1 MVARTMARPGNP
13 VLPCASATVAG
24 RRRVE
29 SGPAASGAVD
39 RKPDCGDEQAVPKP
53 VVLIAE
59 QLAPAAVDLLGSEV
73 EIRHVDGA
81 DRGALLPALKEADAV
96 LIRSAT
102 KIDAEALAAAPQLK
116 VVARAGIGLDN
127 VDVPAATAKGV
138 LVVNAPQS
146 NIITAA
152 EHAVALLLS
161 VARKVPAADASMR
174 AGQWKRSA
182 FTGVEIADKTVGV
195 VGLGRIG
202 QLFAARIAAFG
213 TSVIAYDPYL
223 QPARAAALGVRL
235 VDLPT
240 LLATADIISI
250 HLPRTPETLGLIGAA
265 ELATV
270 KPGVIIVNAARG
282 GLIDEQALADAL
294 TEGRVAGAGI
304 DVFVNEPLDADS
316 PLRTAPNTVLTPH
329 LGASTAEAQD
339 KAGTAVARSVRLAL
353 RGDFVPDAVNV
364 QAAGPVTDELQPWI
378 PLVSRLGTIL
388 TAVTG
393 GVPSQV
399 VVEVRG
405 DLAAMDTSIL
415 QLAAVRGIF
424 GGVIT
429 DAVTFV
435 NAPALAA
442 EHGLTLTG
450 VSTEE
455 IGDFRS
461 SVRLRADM
469 ADGSQRTVSGTL
481 SGPRLVAKLI
491 EINGRHF
498 DLRAEGDL
506 LVFAYADRPGV
517 MGTIGALLGEQQIN
531 IEAAQLSQE
540 LDGHAAIMVLRV
552 DRIPDH
558 AVLDR
563 IGAAIEAIQVRGI
576 PAG

>member
-1 MVARTMARPGNP
+1 M
-13 VLPCASATVAG
+13 
-24 RRRVE
+24 
-29 SGPAASGAVD
+29 
-39 RKPDCGDEQAVPKP
+39 PKP

-59 QLAPAAVDLLGSEV
+59 QLAQSAIDVLGTEF

-81 DRGALLPALKEADAV
+81 DRGALLPALADADAI

-102 KIDAEALAAAPQLK
+102 TMDAEALAAAPLLK

-127 VDVPAATAKGV
+127 VDVPAATARGV

-152 EHAVALLLS
+152 EHALALLLA
-161 VARKVPAADASMR
+161 VARNIPAADASVR
-174 AGQWKRSA
+174 SGDWKRSQ
-182 FTGVEIADKTVGV
+182 FTGVELADKTVGV

-202 QLFAARIAAFG
+202 QLFAARVAAFG
-213 TSVIAYDPYL
+213 TTVIAYDPYL
-223 QPARAAALGVRL
+223 QPARAAALGIRL

-240 LLATADIISI
+240 LLADADVISI

-265 ELATV
+265 ELAGV
-270 KPGVIIVNAARG
+270 KPGVLIVNAARG

-294 TEGRVAGAGI
+294 ADGRVAGAGI
-304 DVFVNEPLDADS
+304 DVYVKEPLAADS
-316 PLRTAPNTVLTPH
+316 PLRTAPHTVLTPH

-339 KAGTAVARSVRLAL
+339 KAGTAVAKSVKLAL

-364 QAAGPVTDELQPWI
+364 QAAGPVSDELQPWI

-388 TAVTG
+388 TAVAG

-405 DLAAMDTSIL
+405 DLAAQDTSIL

-429 DAVTFV
+429 EAVTFV

-450 VSTEE
+450 TSTEE
-455 IGDFRS
+455 TGDYRS
-461 SVRLRADM
+461 SVKLRAAM
-469 ADGSQRTVSGTL
+469 ADGESRTVSGTL
-481 SGPRLVAKLI
+481 SGSNQVAKLI
-491 EINGRHF
+491 EINNRHF
-498 DLRAEGDL
+498 DLRAEGNL
-506 LVFAYADRPGV
+506 LVVAYADRPGV
-517 MGTIGALLGEQQIN
+517 MGTVGALLGQEQIN
-531 IEAAQLSQE
+531 IEAAQISQE
-540 LDGHAAIMVLRV
+540 LDGRASIMVLRV
-552 DRIPDH
+552 DRVPDQDL
-558 AVLDR
+558 LDR
-563 IGAAIEAIQVRGI
+563 IGDVVEASAIRGI
-576 PAG
+576 AAT

>member
-1 MVARTMARPGNP
+1 M
-13 VLPCASATVAG
+13 
-24 RRRVE
+24 
-29 SGPAASGAVD
+29 
-39 RKPDCGDEQAVPKP
+39 PKP

-59 QLAPAAVDLLGSEV
+59 QLAQSALDVLGTEV

-81 DRGALLPALKEADAV
+81 DRGALLPALKDADAV

-102 KIDAEALAAAPQLK
+102 RIDAQALASAPQLK

-146 NIITAA
+146 NIVTAA
-152 EHAVALLLS
+152 EHAIALLLS
-161 VARKVPAADASMR
+161 VARKVPAADASLR

-213 TSVIAYDPYL
+213 TTVIAYDPYL

-282 GLIDEQALADAL
+282 GLVDEQALADAL
-294 TEGRVAGAGI
+294 ADGRVAGAGL
-304 DVFVNEPLDADS
+304 DVYVAEPLAADS
-316 PLRTAPNTVLTPH
+316 PLRDAPNTVLTPH
-329 LGASTAEAQD
+329 LGASTTEAQD
-339 KAGTAVARSVRLAL
+339 KAGTAVARSVKLAL

-364 QAAGPVTDELQPWI
+364 QAAGPVSDELQPWI

-388 TAVTG
+388 TAVAG

-405 DLAAMDTSIL
+405 DLAALDTSIL

-435 NAPALAA
+435 NAPSLAA

-461 SVRLRADM
+461 SVRLRAAM
-469 ADGSQRTVSGTL
+469 ADGAQRTVSGTL

-498 DLRAEGDL
+498 DLRSEGNL

-517 MGTIGALLGEQQIN
+517 MGAIGALLGEQRIN

-552 DRIPDH
+552 DRLPDQ
-558 AVLDR
+558 AMLDR
-563 IGAAIEAIQVRGI
+563 IGDAIEAIQVRGI

>member
-1 MVARTMARPGNP
+1 M
-13 VLPCASATVAG
+13 
-24 RRRVE
+24 
-29 SGPAASGAVD
+29 
-39 RKPDCGDEQAVPKP
+39 PKP

-59 QLAPAAVDLLGSEV
+59 QLAQSAIDVLGTEFD
-73 EIRHVDGA
+73 IRNVDGA
-81 DRGALLPALKEADAV
+81 DRSALLPALKDADAI

-102 KIDAEALAAAPQLK
+102 TMDAEALAAAPLLK

-127 VDVPAATAKGV
+127 VDVPAATARGV

-152 EHAVALLLS
+152 EHALGLLLS
-161 VARKVPAADASMR
+161 VARMIPAADASLR
-174 AGQWKRSA
+174 AGDWKRSQ

-213 TSVIAYDPYL
+213 TTVIAYDPYL

-265 ELATV
+265 ELAGV
-270 KPGVIIVNAARG
+270 KRGVLIVNAARG

-294 TEGRVAGAGI
+294 LTGRVGGAGI
-304 DVFVNEPLDADS
+304 DVYVKEPLAADS

-339 KAGTAVARSVRLAL
+339 KAGTAVAKSVKLAL

-364 QAAGPVTDELQPWI
+364 QAAGPVSDDLQPWI

-388 TAVTG
+388 TAVAG

-405 DLAAMDTSIL
+405 DLAAQDTSIL
-415 QLAAVRGIF
+415 ELAAVRGIF

-429 DAVTFV
+429 EAVTFV

-442 EHGLTLTG
+442 EHGLTLTSE
-450 VSTEE
+450 STEE
-455 IGDFRS
+455 TGDYRS
-461 SVRLRADM
+461 AVTLRAAM
-469 ADGSQRTVSGTL
+469 ADGESRSVSGTL
-481 SGPRLVAKLI
+481 SGEHLVAKLI

-498 DLRAEGDL
+498 DLRAEGNL
-506 LVFAYADRPGV
+506 LVAAYADRPGV
-517 MGTIGALLGEQQIN
+517 MGSVGALLGQQQIN
-531 IEAAQLSQE
+531 IEAAQISQE
-540 LDGHAAIMVLRV
+540 LDGRASIMVLRV
-552 DRIPDH
+552 DRVPAQDLLEKIGE
-558 AVLDR
+558 AVE
-563 IGAAIEAIQVRGI
+563 ASAIRGI
-576 PAG
+576 SAG

>member
-1 MVARTMARPGNP
+1 
-13 VLPCASATVAG
+13 
-24 RRRVE
+24 
-29 SGPAASGAVD
+29 
-39 RKPDCGDEQAVPKP
+39 VPKP

-59 QLAPAAVDLLGSEV
+59 QLAQSAIDVLGTEFD
-73 EIRHVDGA
+73 IRNVDGA
-81 DRGALLPALKEADAV
+81 DRAALLPALKDADAI

-102 KIDAEALAAAPQLK
+102 NVDAEALAAAPLLK

-127 VDVPAATAKGV
+127 VDVPSATARGV

-152 EHAVALLLS
+152 EHALGLLLA
-161 VARKVPAADASMR
+161 VARKIPAADASLR
-174 AGQWKRSA
+174 AGEWKRNQ

-213 TSVIAYDPYL
+213 TNVIAYDPYL

-270 KPGVIIVNAARG
+270 KPGVLIVNAARG

-294 TEGRVAGAGI
+294 ITGRVAGAGI
-304 DVFVNEPLDADS
+304 DVYVKEPLAADS

-329 LGASTAEAQD
+329 LGASTTEAQD
-339 KAGTAVARSVRLAL
+339 KAGTAVAKSVKLAL
-353 RGDFVPDAVNV
+353 RGDFVPEAVNV
-364 QAAGPVTDELQPWI
+364 QAAGPVSDEIQPWI

-388 TAVTG
+388 TAVAG
-393 GVPSQV
+393 GVPSRV

-405 DLAAMDTSIL
+405 DLAAQDTSIL
-415 QLAAVRGIF
+415 ELAAVRGIF

-429 DAVTFV
+429 EAVTFV

-442 EHGLTLTG
+442 EHGLTLTSD
-450 VSTEE
+450 STEE
-455 IGDFRS
+455 TGDYRS
-461 SVRLRADM
+461 AVTLRAAM
-469 ADGSQRTVSGTL
+469 ADGESRSVSGTL
-481 SGPRLVAKLI
+481 SGEHLVAKLI
-491 EINGRHF
+491 EINSRHF
-498 DLRAEGDL
+498 DLRAEGNL
-506 LVFAYADRPGV
+506 LVAAYADRPGV
-517 MGTIGALLGEQQIN
+517 MGTVGALLGEHRIN
-531 IEAAQLSQE
+531 IEAAQISQE
-540 LDGHAAIMVLRV
+540 LDGRAAIMVLRV
-552 DRIPDH
+552 DRVPAQDLLEKIGE
-558 AVLDR
+558 AVE
-563 IGAAIEAIQVRGI
+563 ASAIRGI
-576 PAG
+576 SAG

>member
-1 MVARTMARPGNP
+1 
-13 VLPCASATVAG
+13 
-24 RRRVE
+24 
-29 SGPAASGAVD
+29 
-39 RKPDCGDEQAVPKP
+39 VPKP

-59 QLAPAAVDLLGSEV
+59 QLAQSAIDVLGTEFD
-73 EIRHVDGA
+73 IRNVDGA
-81 DRGALLPALKEADAV
+81 DRAALLPALRDADAI

-102 KIDAEALAAAPQLK
+102 NVDAEALAAAPLLK

-127 VDVPAATAKGV
+127 VDVPAATARGV

-152 EHAVALLLS
+152 EHALGLLLA
-161 VARKVPAADASMR
+161 VARNIPAADASLR
-174 AGQWKRSA
+174 AGEWKRSQ

-213 TSVIAYDPYL
+213 TTVIAYDPYL

-270 KPGVIIVNAARG
+270 KPGVLIVNAARG

-294 TEGRVAGAGI
+294 TSGRVAGAGI
-304 DVFVNEPLDADS
+304 DVYVKEPLAADS

-339 KAGTAVARSVRLAL
+339 KAGTAVAKSVKLAL

-364 QAAGPVTDELQPWI
+364 QAAGPVSDELQPWI

-388 TAVTG
+388 TAVAG

-405 DLAAMDTSIL
+405 DLAAQDTSIL
-415 QLAAVRGIF
+415 ELAAVRGIF

-429 DAVTFV
+429 EAVTFV

-442 EHGLTLTG
+442 EHGLTLTST
-450 VSTEE
+450 STEE
-455 IGDFRS
+455 TGDYRS
-461 SVRLRADM
+461 AVTLRAAM
-469 ADGSQRTVSGTL
+469 ADGESRTVSGTL
-481 SGPRLVAKLI
+481 SGEHLVAKLI
-491 EINGRHF
+491 EINNRHF
-498 DLRAEGDL
+498 DLRAEGNL
-506 LVFAYADRPGV
+506 LVAAYADRPGV
-517 MGTIGALLGEQQIN
+517 MGTVGALLGEQQIN
-531 IEAAQLSQE
+531 IEAAQISQE
-540 LDGHAAIMVLRV
+540 LDGRASIMVLRV
-552 DRIPDH
+552 DRVPAQDLLEKIGE
-558 AVLDR
+558 AVE
-563 IGAAIEAIQVRGI
+563 ASAIRGI
-576 PAG
+576 SAG

>member
-461 SVRLRADM
+461 SVRLRAAM

>member
-1 MVARTMARPGNP
+1 MPR
-13 VLPCASATVAG
+13 
-24 RRRVE
+24 
-29 SGPAASGAVD
+29 
-39 RKPDCGDEQAVPKP
+39 P

-59 QLAPAAVDLLGSEV
+59 KLAPSAIDALGGEV

-81 DRGALLPALKEADAV
+81 DRGALLPALKDADAV

-102 KIDAEALAAAPQLK
+102 VIDAEALASAPQLK

-127 VDVPAATAKGV
+127 VDVPAATARGV

-152 EHAVALLLS
+152 EHAIALLLA
-161 VARKVPAADASMR
+161 VARNVPAADVSLR
-174 AGQWKRSA
+174 AGEWKRST

-202 QLFAARIAAFG
+202 QLFASRIAAFG
-213 TSVIAYDPYL
+213 TTVIAYDPYL

-294 TEGRVAGAGI
+294 ASGRVAGAGV
-304 DVFVNEPLDADS
+304 DVYVNEPLGPDN

-339 KAGTAVARSVRLAL
+339 KAGTAVARSVKLAL

-364 QAAGPVTDELQPWI
+364 QATGPVSDELQPWI

-388 TAVTG
+388 TAVAG

-405 DLAAMDTSIL
+405 DLSALDTSIL

-435 NAPALAA
+435 NAPVLAA

-461 SVRLRADM
+461 SVRLRAAM
-469 ADGSQRTVSGTL
+469 ADGVQRTVSGTL
-481 SGPRLVAKLI
+481 SGPRQVAKLI

-498 DLRAEGDL
+498 DLRAEGNL
-506 LVFAYADRPGV
+506 IVVAYADRPGV
-517 MGTIGALLGEQQIN
+517 MGTVGALLGEQQVN

-552 DRIPDH
+552 DRVPDQ
-558 AVLDR
+558 ALLDR
-563 IGAAIEAIQVRGI
+563 IGQAIEAIQIKGI
-576 PAG
+576 AAG

>member
-1 MVARTMARPGNP
+1 MP
-13 VLPCASATVAG
+13 
-24 RRRVE
+24 
-29 SGPAASGAVD
+29 
-39 RKPDCGDEQAVPKP
+39 QP

-59 QLAPAAVDLLGSEV
+59 ALAPSAMEVLGDEF
-73 EIRHVDGA
+73 EIRSVDGA
-81 DRGALLPALKEADAV
+81 DRSALLPALADADAV

-102 KIDAEALAAAPQLK
+102 LIDAEALAAAPRLK

-127 VDVPAATAKGV
+127 VDVPAATARGV

-161 VARKVPAADASMR
+161 VARNIPAAHASVL
-174 AGQWKRSA
+174 AGEWKRSA

-202 QLFAARIAAFG
+202 QLFASRIAAFG
-213 TSVIAYDPYL
+213 TTVIAYDPYL
-223 QPARAAALGVRL
+223 QPARAAALGVQL
-235 VDLPT
+235 VDLAT
-240 LLATADIISI
+240 LLTRADIISI

-294 TEGRVAGAGI
+294 ASGQVAGAGV
-304 DVFVNEPLDADS
+304 DVYVKEPLGADN
-316 PLRTAPNTVLTPH
+316 PLRTAPNVVLTPH

-339 KAGTAVARSVRLAL
+339 KAGTAVARSVKLAL

-364 QAAGPVTDELQPWI
+364 QAAGPVADDVRPWI

-388 TAVTG
+388 TAVGG
-393 GVPSQV
+393 GVPSEV

-405 DLAAMDTSIL
+405 DLARQDTTIL

-424 GGVIT
+424 GPVIT
-429 DAVTFV
+429 ESVTFV

-442 EHGLTLTG
+442 EHGLSLSGTSSEETG
-450 VSTEE
+450 
-455 IGDFRS
+455 DYRS
-461 SVRLRADM
+461 SVTLRAAM
-469 ADGSQRTVSGTL
+469 PDGAARSVGGTL
-481 SGPRLVAKLI
+481 SGQDLTAKLI

-506 LVFAYADRPGV
+506 LLLAYADRPGV
-517 MGTIGALLGEQQIN
+517 MGKVGALLGDAQVN
-531 IEAAQLSQE
+531 IQAAQISQE
-540 LDGHAAIMVLRV
+540 LSGRAAIMVLRV
-552 DRIPDH
+552 DGIPDQSLLDAIGE
-558 AVLDR
+558 AVDAR
-563 IGAAIEAIQVRGI
+563 AIRGI
-576 PAG
+576 AAD

>member
-1 MVARTMARPGNP
+1 
-13 VLPCASATVAG
+13 
-24 RRRVE
+24 
-29 SGPAASGAVD
+29 
-39 RKPDCGDEQAVPKP
+39 VPKP

-59 QLAPAAVDLLGSEV
+59 QLAQSALDALGSEV
-73 EIRHVDGA
+73 EVRHVDGA
-81 DRGALLPALKEADAV
+81 DRDALLPALSDADAV

-102 KIDAEALAAAPQLK
+102 RMDAQALAAAPQLK

-161 VARKVPAADASMR
+161 VARQVPAADASLR
-174 AGQWKRSA
+174 AGEWKRSR

-213 TSVIAYDPYL
+213 TTVIAYDPYL

-294 TEGRVAGAGI
+294 ADGRVAGAGI
-304 DVFVNEPLDADS
+304 DVFVNEPLGPDS

-329 LGASTAEAQD
+329 LGASTTEAQD
-339 KAGTAVARSVRLAL
+339 KAGTAVARSVKLAL

-364 QAAGPVTDELQPWI
+364 QAAGPVSDELAPWI

-399 VVEVRG
+399 AVEVRG
-405 DLAAMDTSIL
+405 DLAAVDTSIL

-429 DAVTFV
+429 EAVTFV

-461 SVRLRADM
+461 SVRLRAAM
-469 ADGSQRTVSGTL
+469 ADGAQRTVSGTL

-498 DLRAEGDL
+498 DLRSEGNL

-517 MGTIGALLGEQQIN
+517 MGTIGALLGEQGTN

-552 DRIPDH
+552 DRLPDQ
-558 AVLDR
+558 ALLDR
-563 IGAAIEAIQVRGI
+563 IGEAIEAIQVRGI
-576 PAG
+576 PAE